1 MYEVSTT
8 IYLNGAN
15 TIGVRQIQ
23 QTVALVYT
31 AHITPHGGTSRATT
45 VSPEV
50 AKTVELGEAVV
61 QHS

>member
-1 MYEVSTT
+1 M
-8 IYLNGAN
+8 IYLNGAD
-15 TIGVRQIQ
+15 TIGIRQIQ

-31 AHITPHGGTSRATT
+31 AHITPQGRPSGATT